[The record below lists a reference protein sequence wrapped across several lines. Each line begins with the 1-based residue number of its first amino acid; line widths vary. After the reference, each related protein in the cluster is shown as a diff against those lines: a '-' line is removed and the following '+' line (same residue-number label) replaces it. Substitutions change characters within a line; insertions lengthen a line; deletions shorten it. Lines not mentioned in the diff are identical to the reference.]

1 MTKKSSGAGSAST
14 LMKTKSSEAGI
25 GAMFMTKI
33 IPETKQEQCHCYD
46 GPAALNKIIKKSI
59 KEST

>member
-1 MTKKSSGAGSAST
+1 
-14 LMKTKSSEAGI
+14 MKTKSSEAGI
-25 GAMFMTKI
+25 EAMFMTKI